1 MLQDLC
7 LGSNLV
13 PNYSNKL
20 TKLQKVKSQHLP
32 QRQSAKTSDLQE
44 YKMVDVNEEQW
55 NHYVLH
61 FLKIVLFL
69 NVSCSKCS
77 KTEIFFFF
85 NDHFKVMFT
94 VQFWS
99 AFA

>member
-44 YKMVDVNEEQW
+44 YKMVDVNEEQ
-55 NHYVLH
+55 
-61 FLKIVLFL
+61 
-69 NVSCSKCS
+69 
-77 KTEIFFFF
+77 
-85 NDHFKVMFT
+85 
-94 VQFWS
+94 
-99 AFA
+99 